1 MMINYRNVVV
11 KIGSALL
18 SNDNHNVD
26 DFIENICKQIVN
38 AKNKGAKF
46 TIVTSGAISKG
57 QEMLQ
62 IQDRPDEL
70 EELQALAAIGQQ
82 SLMRMYEKAFE
93 NHSCLTAQVLL
104 THDDMNSPNRFLNAK
119 ATITKIIS
127 QGVIPII
134 NENDVVATEEIR
146 LGDND
151 TLAAMVTNLVEADLM
166 LILTN
171 QKGYFNKNPDKHNDA
186 KLIKKCN
193 VKELQDS
200 NLSLDDKSKL
210 GTGGFKTKLNAV
222 KLTTSVNTTSVIASG
237 YDNDVINKI
246 LNKKQAGTLFYV

>member
-1 MMINYRNVVV
+1 M
-11 KIGSALL
+11 
-18 SNDNHNVD
+18 ND
-26 DFIENICKQIVN
+26 
-38 AKNKGAKF
+38 
-46 TIVTSGAISKG
+46 
-57 QEMLQ
+57 
-62 IQDRPDEL
+62 
-70 EELQALAAIGQQ
+70 
-82 SLMRMYEKAFE
+82 
-93 NHSCLTAQVLL
+93 
-104 THDDMNSPNRFLNAK
+104 PNRFLNAK

-151 TLAAMVTNLVEADLM
+151 TLAAMVSNLVEADLM

-171 QKGYFNKNPDKHNDA
+171 QKGYFNKNPDKYNDA

-193 VKELQDS
+193 IRDLQDS
-200 NLSLDDKSKL
+200 DFSVNDKSKL

-222 KLTTSVNTTSVIASG
+222 KLTTSVNTTSIIASG

-246 LNKKQAGTLFYV
+246 LNKKQAGTMFYV

>member
-1 MMINYRNVVV
+1 MINYRNVVI

-26 DFIENICKQIVN
+26 DFIKKICKQIAN
-38 AKNKGAKF
+38 AKSKGTKF

-62 IQDRPDEL
+62 VDKRPNEL

-82 SLMRMYEKAFE
+82 SLMRMYEGAFE
-93 NHSCLTAQVLL
+93 NHACLTAQVLL
-104 THDDMNSPNRFLNAK
+104 THDDMNNPNRFLNAK
-119 ATITKIIS
+119 ATITNIIS

-151 TLAAMVTNLVEADLM
+151 TLAAMVSNLVEADLM
-166 LILTN
+166 IILTN
-171 QKGYFNKNPDKHNDA
+171 QKGYFNKNPDKFKDA
-186 KLIKKCN
+186 KLIKRCSI
-193 VKELQDS
+193 KELQDS
-200 NLSLDDKSKL
+200 DISLDDKSKL

-222 KLTTSVNTTSVIASG
+222 KMTTSDNTTSIIASG
-237 YDNDVINKI
+237 YDDNVVNKI
-246 LNKKQAGTLFYV
+246 LDKKLVGTIFYV

>member
-1 MMINYRNVVV
+1 MINYRNVVI

-18 SNDNHNVD
+18 SNDNHDVEH
-26 DFIENICKQIVN
+26 FIKNICKQIAN
-38 AKNKGAKF
+38 AKSKGTKF

-62 IQDRPDEL
+62 VQNRPNEL

-82 SLMRMYEKAFE
+82 SLMRMYEGEFA
-93 NHSCLTAQVLL
+93 NHACLTAQILL
-104 THDDMNSPNRFLNAK
+104 THDDMNNPNRFLNAK
-119 ATITKIIS
+119 ATITRIIS

-151 TLAAMVTNLVEADLM
+151 TLAAMVSNLVEADLM
-166 LILTN
+166 IILTN
-171 QKGYFNKNPDKHNDA
+171 QKGYYDKNPDKFNNA
-186 KLIKKCN
+186 KLIKRCN
-193 VKELQDS
+193 IKELQDFDI
-200 NLSLDDKSKL
+200 SLDDKSKL

-222 KLTTSVNTTSVIASG
+222 KMTTSEHTTSIIASG
-237 YDNDVINKI
+237 YDTNVVDKI
-246 LNKKQAGTLFYV
+246 LNKKVIGTIFFI

>member
-1 MMINYRNVVV
+1 MINYRNVVV

-26 DFIENICKQIVN
+26 DFIENICKQIVV
-38 AKNKGAKF
+38 AKNKGTKF

-57 QEMLQ
+57 QEILQ
-62 IQDRPDEL
+62 ILDRPNDL
-70 EELQALAAIGQQ
+70 EDLQALAAIGQQ
-82 SLMRMYEKAFE
+82 SLMRMYEGAFE
-93 NHSCLTAQVLL
+93 NYSCLTAQVLL
-104 THDDMNSPNRFLNAK
+104 THDDMNDPNRFLNAK

-151 TLAAMVTNLVEADLM
+151 TLAAMVSNLVEADLL

-186 KLIKKCN
+186 KLIKKLN
-193 VKELQDS
+193 IKDLQDS
-200 NLSLDDKSKL
+200 DLSVNDKSKL

-222 KLTTSVNTTSVIASG
+222 KLTTSVNTTSIIASG
-237 YDNDVINKI
+237 YDDDVINKI
-246 LNKKQAGTLFYV
+246 LNKKQVGTMFHV

>member
-1 MMINYRNVVV
+1 MINYRNVVV

-26 DFIENICKQIVN
+26 NFIENICKQIAD
-38 AKNKGAKF
+38 AKKQGTKF

-57 QEMLQ
+57 QEVLQ
-62 IQDRPDEL
+62 IQDRPNEL

-82 SLMRMYEKAFE
+82 NLMRMYEGAFE
-93 NHSCLTAQVLL
+93 NHSCLTAQILL

-166 LILTN
+166 IILTN
-171 QKGYFNKNPDKHNDA
+171 QKGYFDKNPDNHSDA

-193 VKELQDS
+193 IKDLQDS
-200 NLSLDDKSKL
+200 TLSLDGKSKL
-210 GTGGFKTKLNAV
+210 GTGGFKTKLHAV
-222 KLTTSVNTTSVIASG
+222 KLTTSNITTSVIASG
-237 YDNDVINKI
+237 YEINILKKI
-246 LNKKQAGTLFYV
+246 LNKKSVGTIFHV

>member
-1 MMINYRNVVV
+1 MINYRNVVI

-18 SNDNHNVD
+18 SNDNHDVD
-26 DFIENICKQIVN
+26 HFIKNICKQIVN
-38 AKNKGAKF
+38 AKNEGTKF
-46 TIVTSGAISKG
+46 SIVTSGAISKG
-57 QEMLQ
+57 QEMLKV
-62 IQDRPDEL
+62 QDRPKEL

-82 SLMRMYEKAFE
+82 NLMRMYEGAFE
-93 NHSCLTAQVLL
+93 NYACLTAQVLL
-104 THDDMNSPNRFLNAK
+104 THDDMNNPNRFLNAK

-151 TLAAMVTNLVEADLM
+151 TLAAMVSNLVEADL
-166 LILTN
+166 LIILTN
-171 QKGYFNKNPDKHNDA
+171 QKGYFNKNPDKFSDA

-193 VKELQDS
+193 VKELQNCDI
-200 NLSLDDKSKL
+200 SLDDKSKL

-222 KLTTSVNTTSVIASG
+222 KMTTSENTTSIIASG
-237 YDNDVINKI
+237 YDSNVVDKI
-246 LNKKQAGTLFYV
+246 LSKKPIGTIFYV